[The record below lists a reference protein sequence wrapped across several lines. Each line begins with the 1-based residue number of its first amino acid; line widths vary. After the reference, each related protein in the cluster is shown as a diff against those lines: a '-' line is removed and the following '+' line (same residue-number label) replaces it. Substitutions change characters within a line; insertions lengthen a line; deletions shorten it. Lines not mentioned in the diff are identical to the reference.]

1 MGSFQ
6 VGRQVFG
13 FFDRECGL
21 TMGHDMNPLIHEKL
35 VSLASRYRSQAFAT
49 LLGLFWGGLLVLAS
63 LGYLPS
69 FWYPRTVNGIV
80 DAGAPQTY
88 LWGVVFLGPLALFIL
103 TRFVYRDFRS
113 LANRLEA
120 AFPDLKERLLTLLS
134 PLRSGES
141 EFMRNRLTLSTLQHA
156 DEKPW
161 EALVP
166 SRRLRWLWVGQTG
179 LAVSLFAMLLMK
191 APERTPERVVE
202 REDGL
207 DKGLVVEPG
216 DVELEVGSDLLV
228 TVRFG
233 DGKSKEAI
241 FVVEGESGELESQ
254 PMQEAM
260 NDAIASATIRRVKSP
275 FQYCVR
281 AGDEVSKTYSVRTFE
296 HPALVDSNAAIQY
309 PSYAGL
315 ESKEVKNTRRV
326 TVVDGATVTWKLTL
340 NKLVDVAE
348 LVDSNGVVHP
358 LLRDETE
365 ALAYR
370 YPSTLTESTKYQLR
384 LVDGDGRGTKFPE
397 ELVVK
402 VLPNQEPQLK
412 LTSPLEQ
419 RVTAIEEIAVSA
431 KVQDDFGLMR
441 TGLQVVVG
449 DGEPK
454 EIVLVDREGRGGGL
468 EKKQEI
474 QHLIDLESLDAK
486 PDQLVT
492 YHFWTEDQ
500 DRDGQLRRVES
511 DLFFAEV
518 RPFEELFREG
528 DSSATEQRQQQQQQ
542 QQNSPAGQQAEDLAE
557 LQKKIMAA
565 GWNIL
570 RQWPREEGGLPKAYE
585 QISVVRTSQ
594 EQALEQSGALQQQ
607 LQDEK
612 SQLHLQDVQKSMRQA
627 IELLVT
633 DGKKYTS
640 VELREAMTQM
650 RRAYE
655 GLLRLRAREHEIVQ
669 SQQQQ
674 SSNSRSQTSSQRN
687 RQQQIEQLQLEQDAS
702 RYEQESQPIAEEEAS
717 AREARQ
723 VMSRLDELAKRQ
735 TDLNEQIRELDLEL
749 QAEQV
754 DQKRKEL
761 EEQLERL
768 REDQQEMIRDTD
780 ELLDRMQTPE
790 TRDAMEQARQQV
802 EQAREQM
809 QQAQEQLGEQKTSS
823 ALNSATRAQQAV
835 DQTREE
841 LREGTSQALGR
852 QVSELVEQA
861 KELETRQSELE
872 RLLRDQVQEEDP
884 RGGPQDRTNSVLEGA
899 EKGGEPRK
907 SMLRS
912 DAELARESQDGR
924 EPAEA
929 WKSQQEELKDLL
941 QGIKETVEQAESS
954 EPLLAE
960 QLYETYRQAMQEGT
974 QERLERISQLLERGL
989 DQPALEDSRSVSQQL
1004 QTLRQQVE
1012 EASESV
1018 LGSEAESLRR
1028 ALQEIRSADEQVRS
1042 EMQSQSG
1049 GDSEEARGA
1058 SDEGERKERSK
1069 SETESGGQNASDET
1083 SRESREGATRDS
1095 SSGQAREG
1103 GEQDADARGRGQG
1116 VRADSMLERLRVE
1129 QEVNGENGARNAAPI
1144 MGEDYAQWSD
1154 RLRDIEELVR
1164 DPAWKAEAARIREAA
1179 REFRMEYKRH
1189 AKEPQWDLVKE
1200 LISDPLKDL
1209 QKKVRE
1215 ELLRKTAKQ
1224 NELVPLD
1231 RDPVPE
1237 RFQRKLDR
1245 YFEEL
1250 GTGERK

>member
-1 MGSFQ
+1 
-6 VGRQVFG
+6 
-13 FFDRECGL
+13 
-21 TMGHDMNPLIHEKL
+21 MNPLIQEKL
-35 VSLASRYRSQAFAT
+35 SRLAGRYRSQAFAV
-49 LLGLFWGGLLVLAS
+49 LLILFWGGLLL
-63 LGYLPS
+63 LGWLGCLPS
-69 FWYPRTVNGIV
+69 LWYPRTADGIF
-80 DAGAPQTY
+80 DTRAPQTL
-88 LWGVVFLGPLALFIL
+88 LWSLVFLGPLALLAI
-103 TRFVYRDFRS
+103 TRFGYRDFHG
-113 LANRLEA
+113 LAHRLEV

-156 DEKPW
+156 DDKPW
-161 EALVP
+161 ESLVP
-166 SRRLRWLWVGQTG
+166 SGRLRWLWVGQTT
-179 LAVSLFAMLLMK
+179 LAISLFAMLLIK
-191 APERTPERVVE
+191 TPEVVPERSVE
-202 REDGL
+202 RGSGVS
-207 DKGLVVEPG
+207 KGFVIEPG

-233 DGKSKEAI
+233 DGKSQPAT
-241 FVVEGESGELESQ
+241 FVVEDEAGERETQ
-254 PMQEAM
+254 PMQGAM
-260 NDAIASATIRRVKSP
+260 NDAIASATVRRVKKP
-275 FQYCVR
+275 FQYRVQ
-281 AGDEVSKTYSVRTFE
+281 AGDEISETYSVKTYE
-296 HPALVDSNAAIQY
+296 HPSLLDSDAAIQY

-315 ESKEVKNTRRV
+315 EPKEVKNTRRV
-326 TVVDGATVTWKLTL
+326 TVVDGSTVTWKLTL
-340 NKLVDVAE
+340 NKPVQVAE
-348 LVDSNGVVHP
+348 LVDSNGVAYP
-358 LLRDETE
+358 LQRDEME
-365 ALAYR
+365 PLAYR
-370 YPSTLTESTKYQLR
+370 YPVTLTESMKYQLR
-384 LVDGDGRGTKFPE
+384 LVDGEGRGTKLPE
-397 ELVVK
+397 ELSIK
-402 VLPNQEPQLK
+402 ILPNQEPQLK

-449 DGEPK
+449 DGDPK
-454 EIVLVDREGRGGGL
+454 EIVLMDRESSVGGV

-474 QHLIDLESLDAK
+474 QHLIDLEALEAK

-518 RPFEELFREG
+518 RPFEEMFREG

-542 QQNSPAGQQAEDLAE
+542 QQNSPAGQQAEELAE

-570 RQWPREEGGLPKAYE
+570 RRWPRDSVELPKTYE
-585 QISVVRTSQ
+585 QIGVVRTSQ
-594 EQALEQSGALQQQ
+594 QQALEQSESLTQQ

-612 SQLHLQDVQKSMRQA
+612 SKLHLQEVQRSMLRA
-627 IELLVT
+627 TELLET
-633 DGKKYTS
+633 EIAGYSS
-640 VELREAMTQM
+640 VQLREAMTQM
-650 RRAYE
+650 RKAYE

-674 SSNSRSQTSSQRN
+674 SSNSRSQSSSQRN

-702 RYEQESQPIAEEEAS
+702 RYEEESQPMAQEEAS
-717 AREARQ
+717 DREARQ
-723 VMSRLDELAKRQ
+723 VMNRLDELAKRQ
-735 TDLNEQIRELDLEL
+735 SDLNEQIRELDLEL
-749 QAEQV
+749 QAEQI
-754 DQKRKEL
+754 DEKRKEL

-768 REDQQEMIRDTD
+768 REDQQEMIRDAD
-780 ELLDRMQTPE
+780 ELLDRMQSPE
-790 TRDAMEQARQQV
+790 TRDSMEQAREQV

-835 DQTREE
+835 DQTRED
-841 LREGTSQALGR
+841 LREGTSQALER
-852 QVSELVEQA
+852 QVSELVQQA

-872 RLLRDQVQEEDP
+872 KLLKDQVQEDDP
-884 RGGPQDRTNSVLEGA
+884 RGSSDPQGTAA
-899 EKGGEPRK
+899 ERSNKPPVGSDERVDPTQRDLFPNGEAVGGEPRQ

-912 DAELARESQDGR
+912 DAELERQANEGR
-924 EPAEA
+924 EPVEG
-929 WKSQQEELKDLL
+929 WKTQQEELSELL
-941 QGIKETVEQAESS
+941 EGIKETVEQAESS

-960 QLYETYRQAMQEGT
+960 QLYETYRQAMQAGT
-974 QERLERISQLLERGL
+974 EQRMERISQLLERGL
-989 DQPALEDSRSVSQQL
+989 DQPALEDSRAVTQQL
-1004 QTLRQQVE
+1004 ETLRQRVE

-1028 ALQEIRSADEQVRS
+1028 ALQEIQRAGEQVRS
-1042 EMQSQSG
+1042 EMQSQRGVDPEPAGGSG
-1049 GDSEEARGA
+1049 SEADS
-1058 SDEGERKERSK
+1058 KERSR
-1069 SETESGGQNASDET
+1069 SEPQSDEQRV
-1083 SRESREGATRDS
+1083 SGEMDSESSEAAPKDS
-1095 SSGQAREG
+1095 NSGQAREG
-1103 GEQDADARGRGQG
+1103 GERDAGAGRAVQ
-1116 VRADSMLERLRVE
+1116 ADSMLERMRGE
-1129 QEVNGENGARNAAPI
+1129 QRGNGGMGGGIAAPI
-1144 MGEDYAQWSD
+1144 LGEDYAQWSD

-1164 DPAWKAEAARIREAA
+1164 DPEWKAEAARIREAA
-1179 REFRMEYKRH
+1179 REFRLEYKRH

-1250 GTGERK
+1250 GTGESK